1 MPKLI
6 DKVKPSVLIALDR
19 HIQPKYPSSHKM
31 IIASLKDVNHYRD
44 LTILQIQT
52 LLTFLPEEFLPTGLT
67 ASFYYG
73 DYILQQKY
81 QVK

>member
-1 MPKLI
+1 MPRLI

-19 HIQPKYPSSHKM
+19 HVQPNYPSSHKV
-31 IIASLKDVNHYRD
+31 IIASLESVNHYRD
-44 LTILQIQT
+44 LSLFQIQN
-52 LLTFLPEEFLPTGLT
+52 LLTFLPKEFLPTGLT